1 MSHPS
6 PHIPWWV
13 KSGASWAAT
22 HPAEALVLAYAARYA
37 PVPTARIAWAVGAE
51 TATYVGRLAPRI
63 ALIGYESSAI
73 VRTGVSVGKFG
84 GAVALG
90 YVLGAVVGT
99 GIAYA
104 GWGESGAR
112 DAARLYTGGV
122 GVHEY
127 FATVGGALGFD

>member
-13 KSGASWAAT
+13 KSGAAWAAT

-51 TATYVGRLAPRI
+51 TATYLGRLGPRVGMI
-63 ALIGYESSAI
+63 AFESSAI
-73 VRTGVSVGKFG
+73 VRGAVTVGKFG
-84 GAVALG
+84 GAVAAG
-90 YVLGAVVGT
+90 YLIGATAGSV
-99 GIAYA
+99 ISYA
-104 GWGESGAR
+104 VWGEEGAR
-112 DAARLYTGGV
+112 DAMDLYTGQV

-127 FATVGGALGFD
+127 VDVVSSAFRR